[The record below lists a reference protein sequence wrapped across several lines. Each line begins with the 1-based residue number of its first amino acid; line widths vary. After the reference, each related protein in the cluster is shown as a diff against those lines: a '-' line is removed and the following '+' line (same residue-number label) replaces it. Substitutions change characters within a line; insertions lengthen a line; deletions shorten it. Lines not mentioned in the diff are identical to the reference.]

1 MGEMF
6 ILKSRKWLYN
16 NVWSKILFLV
26 EIHMY
31 KYSYICQKVGAVCQN
46 VNTGY
51 LLVKKKIIGGFFDN
65 FQVFCIDHILYYH

>member
-51 LLVKKKIIGGFFDN
+51 LLVKKIIGGFFDN
-65 FQVFCIDHILYYH
+65 FQVFCIDHILHYH